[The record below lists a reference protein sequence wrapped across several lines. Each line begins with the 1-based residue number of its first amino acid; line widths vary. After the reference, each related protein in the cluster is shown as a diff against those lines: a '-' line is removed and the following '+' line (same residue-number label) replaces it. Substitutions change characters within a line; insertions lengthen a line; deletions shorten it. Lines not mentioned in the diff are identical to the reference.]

1 MEIQTTAPAVPV
13 APIDLHKIAS
23 QRYDIANTMLREFHA
38 PPLRKSGFPYF
49 CKLSTYT
56 PPGTPPA
63 PEKRK
68 PVRVNKLT
76 AGEIDMLLE

>member
-1 MEIQTTAPAVPV
+1 
-13 APIDLHKIAS
+13 
-23 QRYDIANTMLREFHA
+23 MLREFHA